1 MDNTLR
7 KENGKNNGEKN
18 KFLSFFSND
27 VEYAVDIK
35 YVTDIIKNL
44 PVTFIPK
51 LPKYIRGVINLRGK
65 IIPIIDMRLKLG
77 LQEVEYTES
86 ACIIVVEYQNYNAG
100 ILVDSVAEVSD
111 VKISEIMSP
120 PRQNSSEH
128 NRFVCGIS
136 NQKGKVKL
144 IVNCL
149 QLLDVV

>member
-1 MDNTLR
+1 MGNTSIKEKIKDNE
-7 KENGKNNGEKN
+7 KKN
-18 KFLSFFSND
+18 KFLSFFSSG
-27 VEYAVDIK
+27 VEYAIDIK

-77 LQEVEYTES
+77 EQQIEYTES
-86 ACIIVVEYQNYNAG
+86 ACIVVVEYQNYSAG

-111 VKISEIMSP
+111 VKVSDIMSP
-120 PRQNSSEH
+120 PKQNSSEH

-136 NQKGKVKL
+136 NQKGTVKL